1 MQLMAGLGNRVS
13 QGETTAMLKAEV
25 YRRTAVRGLF
35 ALALA
40 AVAPVIVLYA
50 GQSAFAA
57 GPDWPNEVSARYRL
71 LFNGLDVG
79 TYDFKSRVNG
89 KSYSAVGKTKITA
102 LFGAFKWMGH
112 FVGSGSIDD
121 GVPHPASFEMSYKSR
136 SKTHSVKLGF
146 DGDRISSV
154 AVEPKKRPKKSAV
167 PLKPEDF
174 KHVFDPIAATLAISG
189 AVGHKACNRTIPV
202 FDGKIRFDLKLSLKG
217 HERVKEKHATGLPT
231 DLVVCRV
238 KYVPIAGHKPKD
250 FIHPWIDYDN
260 IEIAL
265 RAVPRAGIYV
275 PYRITVP
282 STLGSAVMD
291 AERINI
297 TAADDT
303 EIALRR

>member
-1 MQLMAGLGNRVS
+1 
-13 QGETTAMLKAEV
+13 MLKAEV

-35 ALALA
+35 ALTIA
-40 AVAPVIVLYA
+40 AVAPVIVLAA

-71 LFNGLDVG
+71 FFNGLDVG

-89 KSYSAVGKTKITA
+89 KSYSAVGTTKITA
-102 LFGAFKWMGH
+102 LFGAFKWTGH
-112 FVGSGSIDD
+112 FAGSGSIDH

-146 DGDRISSV
+146 DGDRISTV
-154 AVEPKKRPKKSAV
+154 AVEPKKRLGKNAI

-174 KHVFDPIAATLAISG
+174 KHVFDPIAATLAVSS
-189 AVGHKACNRTIPV
+189 AASRSACDRTIPV
-202 FDGKIRFDLKLSLKG
+202 FDGKIRFDLKLTLKG
-217 HERVKEKHATGLPT
+217 HEQVKEKHAKGEPA

-250 FIHPWIDYDN
+250 FVHPWIDYDN

-275 PYRITVP
+275 PYRVTVP

-303 EIALRR
+303 QIALRR

>member
-1 MQLMAGLGNRVS
+1 
-13 QGETTAMLKAEV
+13 MLKAEV

-35 ALALA
+35 ALSTATVALA
-40 AVAPVIVLYA
+40 IVLGA

-89 KSYSAVGKTKITA
+89 KSYSVVGKTKITA
-102 LFGAFKWMGH
+102 LFGAFKWSGH
-112 FVGSGSIDD
+112 FAGSGSIDD
-121 GVPHPASFEMSYKSR
+121 GVPHPASFEMSYKSS

-146 DGDRISSV
+146 DGDRISTV
-154 AVEPKKRPKKSAV
+154 AVEPKKRLGKNAIPLTPK
-167 PLKPEDF
+167 DF
-174 KHVFDPIAATLAISG
+174 RHVFDPIAATLAVSSAAG
-189 AVGHKACNRTIPV
+189 RDACDRTIPV
-202 FDGKIRFDLKLSLKG
+202 FDGKIRFDLKLTLKG
-217 HERVKEKHATGLPT
+217 HEPVKEKHAAEQTT

-250 FIHPWIDYDN
+250 FVHPWIDYDN

-265 RAVPRAGIYV
+265 RAVPKAGIYV
-275 PYRITVP
+275 PYRVTVP
-282 STLGSAVMD
+282 LTLGSAVMD
-291 AERINI
+291 VERINI

-303 EIALRR
+303 QIALRR